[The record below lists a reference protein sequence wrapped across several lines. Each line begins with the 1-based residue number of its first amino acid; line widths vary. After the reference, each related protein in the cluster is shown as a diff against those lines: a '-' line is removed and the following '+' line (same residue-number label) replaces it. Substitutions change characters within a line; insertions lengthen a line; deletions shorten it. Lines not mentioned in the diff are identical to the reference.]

1 MSLVWDIF
9 EILWGTQGNSRWQND
24 YMCLSYSR
32 DKWIE
37 DKNIGKAGIYVVAGL
52 YLEAEEGYI
61 QQEVGLA

>member
-1 MSLVWDIF
+1 MGHPKKNF
-9 EILWGTQGNSRWQND
+9 QMGND
-24 YMCLSYSR
+24 YMCLCYSR

-61 QQEVGLA
+61 QQEVGLL